1 MVTPGEDMGK
11 RRIDQPI
18 QVLVVD
24 ATRARR
30 TLLVRLLRADS
41 RFSVVG
47 TADSGPAALEAAQA
61 LRPNLIVMDAR
72 LPLADGY
79 EVTRQIMQ
87 RCPTPIVLMSST
99 ADDAQRRSLDALSAG
114 ALAIVRKPD
123 RRAHDHS
130 QLLNTLR
137 LMADVPVVTR
147 HTARWLPPEPRP
159 PSNPPSVVRAMPRQE
174 VAAPDVHMAE
184 ARVLALA
191 ASTGGPAALQTL
203 LNGLAAALTNGASQN
218 GNRTHPAV
226 PPILIA
232 QHISRGFVQALADW
246 LNRTTKLPVHVAQEG
261 QVLQSGHVYLASD
274 GQHLLAVQQGTA
286 SLRPIAAH
294 DRYCPSADVLFESVA
309 EVYGAAAIG
318 VVLTGMGDDGA
329 RGLWSLR
336 AAGGQT
342 FAQDEDSC
350 VVYGM
355 PGAAVAAGAVAQ
367 IAPLTGLAEMIVQA
381 LRVEG

>member
-1 MVTPGEDMGK
+1 MGK
-11 RRIDQPI
+11 RRFDQPI
-18 QVLVVD
+18 HVLVVD
-24 ATRARR
+24 ATRTRR
-30 TLLVRLLRADS
+30 TLLVRLLDTDG
-41 RFSVVG
+41 RFHVVG
-47 TADSGPAALEAAQA
+47 TADNGPAALEAAQQ
-61 LRPNLIVMDAR
+61 LRPDLIVMDAR
-72 LPLADGY
+72 LPLVDGY

-99 ADDAQRRSLDALSAG
+99 ASDTQRRSVEALSAG

-123 RRAHDHS
+123 RRTHDHS

-147 HTARWLPPEPRP
+147 HSPRWLPPEPIAKP
-159 PSNPPSVVRAMPRQE
+159 LPASAGATPQQAPAVPISP
-174 VAAPDVHMAE
+174 AAGSQ
-184 ARVLALA
+184 VLALA
-191 ASTGGPAALQTL
+191 ASTGGPAAIQTL
-203 LNGLAAALTNGASQN
+203 LNGLAPTLTNVATQN
-218 GNRTHPAV
+218 GNGTHPPA

-246 LNRTTKLPVHVAQEG
+246 LNRTTNLQVHVAEDG
-261 QVLQSGHVYLASD
+261 QALQPGHVYLASD
-274 GQHLLAVQQGTA
+274 GQHLLATQPGTA
-286 SLRPIAAH
+286 SLRPISAH

-309 EVYGAAAIG
+309 QVYGATAVG

-329 RGLWSLR
+329 RGLWALR

-367 IAPLTGLAEMIVQA
+367 IAPLSGLAEIIIQA
-381 LRVEG
+381 LRR